1 MTDQELE
8 LALSA
13 LSRGGV
19 VAAATE
25 TLFGLLADPRRS
37 GALDRIF
44 ELKGRAAPKGVAL
57 LLPNR
62 AAWALLVTDVP
73 EVAARLA
80 NRFWPGPLTIAL
92 PARPE
97 LDARITVDG
106 TVAARWPGPSDAAR
120 IAAAFGSPLTAT
132 SANLSGQSP
141 AATTED
147 VRSEFASAIAEGQ
160 LVLVPGRAPGG
171 QASTLVT
178 VFGDHVHVV
187 RSGAVGQSDLESVV
201 PASAFR

>member
-25 TLFGLLADPRRS
+25 TFFGLLADPRLS

-44 ELKGRAAPKGVAL
+44 ELKGRAVPKGIAL
-57 LLPNR
+57 LLPDR
-62 AAWALLVTDVP
+62 AAWPSLVTDVP
-73 EVAARLA
+73 DVASRLA
-80 NRFWPGPLTIAL
+80 SRFWPGPLTIGL

-97 LDARITVDG
+97 LDPRITVDG

-120 IAAAFGSPLTAT
+120 IAAAFGAPLTAT
-132 SANLSGQSP
+132 SANRSGQPP
-141 AATTED
+141 AATTEE
-147 VRSEFASAIAEGQ
+147 VRSAFAAAIADDQ

-178 VFGDHVHVV
+178 VSEDRVHIV
-187 RSGAVGQSDLESVV
+187 RSGALRESDLATVV